1 MAHRESPIGQLQFTV
16 SGMIGRL
23 VLALSHVEED
33 LELTRVQKKFLLP
46 MGVMI
51 VTELLLFMKA
61 AMYKSAQVKKFSF
74 LPINYFSVLF
84 WMVH

>member
-1 MAHRESPIGQLQFTV
+1 
-16 SGMIGRL
+16 MIGKL
-23 VLALSHVEED
+23 GNALRRVEED
-33 LELTRVQKKFLLP
+33 LELTRAQKKFLLP

-74 LPINYFSVLF
+74 VPINYFILDGSLKYCT
-84 WMVH
+84 